1 MTQGPSREWF
11 RRAHGKNRGRLIRH
25 SVSFKNLRRGL
36 PRRRFFAEMPVSCRM
51 LGRGEARIPILTVQP
66 SKDFEFAAVIITR
79 L

>member
-1 MTQGPSREWF
+1 
-11 RRAHGKNRGRLIRH
+11 
-25 SVSFKNLRRGL
+25 
-36 PRRRFFAEMPVSCRM
+36 M